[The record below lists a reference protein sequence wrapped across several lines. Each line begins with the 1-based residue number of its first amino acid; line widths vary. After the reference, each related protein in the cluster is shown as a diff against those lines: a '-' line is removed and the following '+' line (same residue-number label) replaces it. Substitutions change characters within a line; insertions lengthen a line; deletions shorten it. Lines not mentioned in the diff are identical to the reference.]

1 MRQASIVP
9 YKPALLCMAAAM
21 YAPLCMGLDGP
32 PWCCAVV
39 EAQNQ
44 LTQTVLAQCE
54 TRDEFK
60 ELMTR
65 LYNYER
71 YGCPYK
77 CVFCHLQLNSG
88 LQPLWVGKP
97 ACCST
102 GMGCSAVV

>member
-1 MRQASIVP
+1 
-9 YKPALLCMAAAM
+9 MAADACRRH
-21 YAPLCMGLDGP
+21 Y
-32 PWCCAVV
+32 AVV

-44 LTQTVLAQCE
+44 LTQTVVAQCE

-77 CVFCHLQLNSG
+77 CVFC
-88 LQPLWVGKP
+88 LWPRCLSHICSNRGIKQGK
-97 ACCST
+97 AAQSSLT
-102 GMGCSAVV
+102 RLAGS

>member
-1 MRQASIVP
+1 M
-9 YKPALLCMAAAM
+9 
-21 YAPLCMGLDGP
+21 
-32 PWCCAVV
+32 

-54 TRDEFK
+54 TRDDFK

-77 CVFCHLQLNSG
+77 CDLY
-88 LQPLWVGKP
+88 
-97 ACCST
+97 ACL
-102 GMGCSAVV
+102 